1 MNLTNTHTL
10 VVGLG
15 VSGLA
20 LAQFLK
26 KNGADVTVTDIS
38 AETALGARAAAVRKM
53 DIRLELGP
61 HRPETF
67 ARAELIVLSPGV
79 PHTLDII
86 ESARARG
93 VPVLGEIELAARFIR
108 EPIIA
113 VTGTNGKT
121 TTTALLGEMLKQSGQ
136 RVFVGGNI
144 GTPLTD
150 YLMQEQKSDVIVAEV
165 SSFQLDTIE
174 RFKPKVAV
182 LLNITQDHL
191 DRYADF
197 DAYIRSKGMIF
208 KNQLESDV
216 AVLNG
221 ADRHIRFLSRTIQS
235 RPLYFNHRQPAATE
249 PAEGAVIG
257 SREIVLLTKQS
268 GRRSIPLDAIGLIGR
283 HNLENVAAAALAALV
298 AGGEF
303 AGVLSAVKAFRGLP
317 HRLEHVVTLNQV
329 RYFND
334 SKSTTPDSV
343 VRALESFT
351 EPVVLIMGG
360 RDKGS
365 NFGLLKDPVRRQVKH
380 LIVLG
385 EAKNK
390 ILSALDRKESTS
402 VAETMASAVL
412 QANRAAACG
421 DVVLLS
427 PGCASFDM
435 YANYGERGR
444 DFSEC
449 VKKLER

>member
-15 VSGLA
+15 VTGVA

-26 KNGADVTVTDIS
+26 KNGAIVTVTDIS
-38 AETALGARAAAVRKM
+38 GKAALGSRLAAVREM
-53 DIRLELGP
+53 DIRLELGC

-67 ARAELIVLSPGV
+67 VEADLIVLSPGV
-79 PHTLDII
+79 PHTLDVI
-86 ESARARG
+86 ESARAKG
-93 VPVLGEIELAARFIR
+93 VPILGEIELASRFIR
-108 EPIIA
+108 EPIVA

-121 TTTALLGEMLKQSGQ
+121 TTTALLGEMLKKSGLK
-136 RVFVGGNI
+136 VFVGGNI
-144 GTPLTD
+144 GTPLIA
-150 YLMQEQKSDVIVAEV
+150 YLEEDQKADVIVAEI
-165 SSFQLDTIE
+165 SSFQLDTIDC
-174 RFKPKVAV
+174 FKPKVAV
-182 LLNITQDHL
+182 LLNITEDHL

-197 DAYIRSKGMIF
+197 NAYIRSKSLIF
-208 KNQLESDV
+208 KNQQENDV

-221 ADRHIRFLSRTIQS
+221 ADPHIRSFSRGVQS
-235 RPLYFNHRQPAATE
+235 RQLYFNHHKDLAKE

-257 SREIVLLTKQS
+257 SREITLLTKES
-268 GRRSIPLDAIGLIGR
+268 GRRSLPVDRIQLLGR
-283 HNLENVAAAALAALV
+283 HNLENVAAASLAALAA
-298 AGGEF
+298 GGNF
-303 AGVLSAVKAFRGLP
+303 AGILSAAGEFRGLP
-317 HRLEHVVTLNQV
+317 HRLEHIVTRHKV

-343 VRALESFT
+343 VRALESFN

-365 NFGLLKDPVRRQVKH
+365 DFGLLKDPVSRQVKH

-385 EAKNK
+385 EARNK
-390 ILSALDRKESTS
+390 IRSALDRQVPTS
-402 VAETMASAVL
+402 AADTMEAAVFG
-412 QANRAAACG
+412 AARAAAPG

-435 YANYGERGR
+435 YKNYAERGR
-444 DFSEC
+444 DFSERA
-449 VKKLER
+449 KKL